1 MNYKQTTALKK
12 IRSLKNRIKV
22 VQGGSSAGK
31 TISILILL
39 IDRCIKNPGLEVS
52 VVSESIPHLRR
63 GAIRDFL
70 KIMKDTGRYIASNY
84 NKTLLR
90 YEFTNGSYIE
100 FFSADSEEKLRGGR
114 RQILYINECNSINY
128 EAYLQLAIRTSG
140 DIYLDYNPSA
150 RFWAHTEVINQPD
163 TDFIILNYKD
173 NQALSD
179 EVVKMLE
186 SNREKAKT
194 STYWDNWCKVYLDGE
209 IGQVEGTIFND
220 YETIDKIPDEARL
233 LGYGLDFGYSYDPA
247 ALIALYKYNDDII
260 VDEVVY
266 QTGLLNSELSSLMK
280 QYNVS
285 GEIFADSAEPK
296 SIQELKRYGH
306 QVKSVEKGKDSVN
319 YGIQILQQ
327 KKMFVTKRSENIL
340 NEFQK
345 YMWKKNRDGGYDT
358 TPIDAHNHACD
369 ALRYVAMSK
378 LGVRKEGSKRPIMG
392 FMNI

>member
-260 VDEVVY
+260 VDEIVY

-392 FMNI
+392 FMNV

>member
-22 VQGGSSAGK
+22 IQGGSSAGK
-31 TISILILL
+31 TIGILILL
-39 IDRCIKNPGLEVS
+39 IDKCIKEPNLEVS
-52 VVSESIPHLRR
+52 IVSESIPHLRR

-90 YEFTNGSYIE
+90 YEFTNGSYME

-150 RFWAHTEVINQPD
+150 RFWVHTEVVNQPN
-163 TDFIILNYKD
+163 TDFIVLNYKD
-173 NQALSD
+173 NQALPD

-186 SNREKAKT
+186 SNREKAAT

-220 YETIDKIPDEARL
+220 YEVIDKIPEDARL

-266 QTGLLNSELSSLMK
+266 QTGLLNSELSSIMK
-280 QYNVS
+280 QYGVT

-296 SIQELKRYGH
+296 SIHELKRYGH

-327 KKMFVTKRSENIL
+327 KKMFVTQRSENVL

-345 YMWKKNRDGGYDT
+345 YMWKKDRNGGYDT

-378 LGVRKEGSKRPIMG
+378 LGVRKEGSRRPVMG
-392 FMNI
+392 FMNV

>member
-22 VQGGSSAGK
+22 IQGGSSAGK
-31 TISILILL
+31 TIGILILL
-39 IDRCIKNPGLEVS
+39 IDKCIKEPGLEVS

-90 YEFTNGSYIE
+90 YEFTNGSYME

-150 RFWAHTEVINQPD
+150 RFWVHTEVVNQPN
-163 TDFIILNYKD
+163 TDFIVLNYKD

-186 SNREKAKT
+186 SNRDKAAT

-220 YETIDKIPDEARL
+220 YEVIDKIPEDARL

-266 QTGLLNSELSSLMK
+266 QTGLLNSELSSIMK
-280 QYNVS
+280 QYGVT

-296 SIQELKRYGH
+296 SIHELKRYGH

-327 KKMFVTKRSENIL
+327 KKMFVTQRSENVL

-345 YMWKKNRDGGYDT
+345 YMWKKDRNGGYDT

-378 LGVRKEGSKRPIMG
+378 LGVRKEGSRRPVMG
-392 FMNI
+392 FMNV

>member
-260 VDEVVY
+260 VDEIVY